1 MNIQT
6 LFIGVGGGIGY
17 LCAGIFGMDGNQKLY
32 FVALAFFCASLFL
45 TMISFKERRY
55 RPKKTL
61 PKIPPIESNSDPTAV
76 RDRAISAVK
85 FSDDTKFATKMKRV
99 KAELTGGGKV
109 TNVTHSE
116 GFIHRSQYIRPIT
129 MARGFVMSTTRWTS
143 GSVYRLNDT
152 NSMPGGLDKGIL
164 FRLLA

>member
-1 MNIQT
+1 
-6 LFIGVGGGIGY
+6 
-17 LCAGIFGMDGNQKLY
+17 MDGNQKLY
-32 FVALAFFCASLFL
+32 FVALAFFAVSLFS

-55 RPKKTL
+55 RPKKNL
-61 PKIPPIESNSDPTAV
+61 PKIPPLESNSDPTATIL

-85 FSDDTKFATKMKRV
+85 FSDDTKFASKMKRV
-99 KAELTGGGKV
+99 KAELTSGGKV

-152 NSMPGGLDKGIL
+152 NSMPGGLDKGEKFASFPIL
-164 FRLLA
+164 LYS